1 MDMNTSADGAAASND
16 GAEADNAAGSVAQS
30 PIFPT
35 SRAFDTT
42 IWRIV
47 GNPLIPSPIT
57 PSESEDSTAS
67 ASANAPL
74 QGLGIAV
81 KDLFA
86 VKGFAIGVGN
96 PRFLADSTPQA
107 ATAPAVER
115 LLQAGAHAVGIAQT
129 DEFAYSLA
137 GTNVHYGTPPNPA
150 APGRIS
156 GGSSSGPAAAVATGQ
171 ADIGLGTD
179 TAGSLRIPGSYE
191 GLWAIRTTH
200 GRVPRDLV
208 HPLSEAFDTVGVLAR
223 DPRVFVAAVDALMP
237 DADSMPLPVDDGRNP
252 LQSLRLRI
260 APGLDRD
267 VQPDVAAAVR
277 AFRDKAVELAGGA
290 DTRCGADGSR
300 FVEEVDITEAQIDD
314 WEAIFQVVRGFEAW
328 RANGAWVSGNWDAL
342 APEIAARFERD
353 SHITQAQYEQGL
365 RRLDMARTGLREWM
379 HGSVDSARGVNVS
392 DNGASGDFADGTGT
406 VLLIPTAS
414 SVAPPRDPADS
425 AVGGPARSAYSGSA
439 RGAGSIGGAGGAE
452 SSDGDS
458 AIDSA
463 AAQIAQARAATIRL
477 TSLAGVGG
485 LPAVSIPLRTA
496 PTEAD
501 PEGLPCGVCLIGP
514 AGSDRSLA
522 RLAVRLARRLGA
534 I

>member
-1 MDMNTSADGAAASND
+1 MDMNTSADGAAASKD
-16 GAEADNAAGSVAQS
+16 GAAANNAAGSIAQS
-30 PIFPT
+30 PVSPA

-47 GNPLIPSPIT
+47 GNPLIPSPIV

-86 VKGFAIGVGN
+86 VKGFAIGAGN

-277 AFRDKAVELAGGA
+277 AFRDKAVALASGA

-300 FVEEVDITEAQIDD
+300 SVEEVDITEAQLDD

-365 RRLDMARTGLREWM
+365 CRLDMARTGLREWM
-379 HGSVDSARGVNVS
+379 HGSVDSARGVNAS
-392 DNGASGDFADGTGT
+392 DNGGSGDFVDGTGT

-425 AVGGPARSAYSGSA
+425 AGGSRSAEILDGNSA
-439 RGAGSIGGAGGAE
+439 T
-452 SSDGDS
+452 
-458 AIDSA
+458 DSA

-496 PTEAD
+496 STEAA

>member
-1 MDMNTSADGAAASND
+1 MDMNTSADGAAASKD
-16 GAEADNAAGSVAQS
+16 GAAANNAAGSIAQS
-30 PIFPT
+30 PVSPA

-47 GNPLIPSPIT
+47 GNPLIPSPII

-81 KDLFA
+81 KDFFA
-86 VKGFAIGVGN
+86 VKGFAIGAGN

-208 HPLSEAFDTVGVLAR
+208 H
-223 DPRVFVAAVDALMP
+223 RV
-237 DADSMPLPVDDGRNP
+237 
-252 LQSLRLRI
+252 
-260 APGLDRD
+260 
-267 VQPDVAAAVR
+267 
-277 AFRDKAVELAGGA
+277 K
-290 DTRCGADGSR
+290 
-300 FVEEVDITEAQIDD
+300 
-314 WEAIFQVVRGFEAW
+314 
-328 RANGAWVSGNWDAL
+328 
-342 APEIAARFERD
+342 
-353 SHITQAQYEQGL
+353 
-365 RRLDMARTGLREWM
+365 
-379 HGSVDSARGVNVS
+379 
-392 DNGASGDFADGTGT
+392 
-406 VLLIPTAS
+406 
-414 SVAPPRDPADS
+414 
-425 AVGGPARSAYSGSA
+425 
-439 RGAGSIGGAGGAE
+439 
-452 SSDGDS
+452 
-458 AIDSA
+458 
-463 AAQIAQARAATIRL
+463 
-477 TSLAGVGG
+477 
-485 LPAVSIPLRTA
+485 
-496 PTEAD
+496 
-501 PEGLPCGVCLIGP
+501 
-514 AGSDRSLA
+514 
-522 RLAVRLARRLGA
+522 
-534 I
+534 